1 MDKDQNYIKHI
12 LDSIAFLEDFI
23 NDKNF
28 DEFRSSRA
36 VQNVIIRELEVI
48 GEAAKRLSENFKNK
62 HSEIPWKNITGM
74 RDRLIHDYF
83 KIDYKIVW
91 QVVQNDLSKLKS
103 ALSPK

>member
-1 MDKDQNYIKHI
+1 MDKDQNYLKHI

-62 HSEIPWKNITGM
+62 YSEIPWKDISGM

-91 QVVQNDLSKLKS
+91 QVVQDDLPKLKS
-103 ALSPK
+103 ALES